1 MAFNFGNLFESVI
14 DVVKPITSVIPGVG
28 SYWSSQ
34 EASEATRDANAKNL
48 QAVRETNAANY
59 NLWKEQTAYN
69 TPINQMQRLRD
80 AGLNPNLAYGQVA
93 DSRMATAPT
102 LESPK
107 VQPVPARDY
116 GKFNLS
122 EFAQVYNM
130 MASNALTRAN
140 IEKVHSDTAL
150 NLLDLDWLK
159 KNKTSRVEPQLT
171 KIFES
176 LMKKS
181 KDFADSGNK
190 NVSRSSTY
198 QSLLDLV
205 SGTSEWWNS
214 PSYLKRLKAD
224 QVTRRKGGK

>member
-1 MAFNFGNLFESVI
+1 MKLGNIFDSII

-28 SYWSSQ
+28 AYWSSQ
-34 EASEATRDANAKNL
+34 EASEATRDANDKNL

-59 NLWKEQTAYN
+59 NLWKEQTEYN

-102 LESPK
+102 LEAPK

-116 GKFNLS
+116 GKFNLA
-122 EFAQVYNM
+122 EFAQVYNL

-150 NLLDLDWLK
+150 NLLDLEWLK
-159 KNKTSRVEPQLT
+159 KNKTSRAEPQLT

-176 LMKKS
+176 LMKKA
-181 KDFADSGNK
+181 KDFSESGNK
-190 NVSRSSTY
+190 NISRSGTY
-198 QSLLDLV
+198 QSLLDKV
-205 SGTSEWWNS
+205 SGVSEWWNS
-214 PSYLKRLKAD
+214 PSYINRMRAEAA
-224 QVTRRKGGK
+224 RRKGGKK